1 VTDWSLNSAET
12 SLSLSAAAP
21 NPAADRTARRQVATW
36 LLLCCALLFAMI
48 VVGGITRLTHSGL
61 SMVEWQPLVGTLPP
75 LDQTQWEEVFH
86 KYQQTPEYQQVNQGM
101 SLAEFKGIFWWEYL
115 HRLLGRLIGLVF
127 LLPFVYFLLR
137 KKIDK
142 AWAPKLAGIFLLGAL
157 QGALGWY
164 MVKSGLV
171 DDPRVSHYRLT
182 AHLGLAFLIYAAMFW
197 TALSLLYP
205 KAAGTAVDRQ
215 RPLRRF
221 SWVITGL
228 VFLMILL
235 GGLVAGIRAG
245 FSYNTFP
252 LMNGHWIPPEIF
264 MLQPWYLNFFNNMAT
279 VQFNHRLI
287 AWVLFLLV
295 PLFWF
300 SSRRSALTPH
310 ARLAGNLL
318 LALLLVQIALGIT
331 TLVHVVP
338 LPLAAAHQAGAVLLF
353 SCALLVNQALL
364 PDSPP
369 ASARR

>member
-1 VTDWSLNSAET
+1 MTDWPLDSAET
-12 SLSLSAAAP
+12 SLSP
-21 NPAADRTARRQVATW
+21 NVTASEPATDRTARRQVAAW
-36 LLLCCALLFAMI
+36 LLLCCALVFAMI

-61 SMVEWQPLVGTLPP
+61 SIVEWQPIIGALPP

-101 SLAEFKGIFWWEYL
+101 SLAEFKAIFWWEYL

-142 AWAPKLAGIFLLGAL
+142 AWAPKLAVIFLLGGL

-171 DDPRVSHYRLT
+171 DDPRVSQYRLT
-182 AHLGLAFLIYAAMFW
+182 AHLGLAFLIYGAMFW

-205 KAAGTAVDRQ
+205 KASRRMADSR

-221 SWVITGL
+221 SWIITGL
-228 VFLMILL
+228 IFLMVLL

-245 FSYNTFP
+245 FAYNTFP

-264 MLQPWYLNFFNNMAT
+264 MLKPWYLNFFNNMAT

-287 AWVLFLLV
+287 AWVLFLLA

-300 SSRRSALTPH
+300 SSRRAALTPH

-318 LALLLVQIALGIT
+318 LAMLLVQITLGIT

-364 PDSPP
+364 PDAPTT
-369 ASARR
+369 SARW

>member
-1 VTDWSLNSAET
+1 VTDWPLNSAEP
-12 SLSLSAAAP
+12 SLSLNSAAP
-21 NPAADRTARRQVATW
+21 NPAVDQTARRQVAAW

-48 VVGGITRLTHSGL
+48 VIGGITRLTHSGL
-61 SMVEWQPLVGTLPP
+61 SIVEWQPLSGTLPP
-75 LDQTQWEEVFH
+75 LDQTQWEDVFH
-86 KYQQTPEYQQVNQGM
+86 KYQQTPEYRQVNQGM
-101 SLAEFKGIFWWEYL
+101 SLAEFKQIFWWEYV

-127 LLPFVYFLLR
+127 LLPFLYFLLR

-142 AWAPKLAGIFLLGAL
+142 AWVPKLAGIFLLGAL

-171 DDPRVSHYRLT
+171 NDPQVSQYRLT
-182 AHLGLAFLIYAAMFW
+182 AHLGWAFLIYAAIFW
-197 TALSLLYP
+197 TALSVLYP
-205 KAAGTAVDRQ
+205 KAAVAATDRQ

-228 VFLMILL
+228 IFLMILL

-245 FSYNTFP
+245 FAYNTFP
-252 LMNGHWIPPEIF
+252 LMNGHWVPPEIF
-264 MLQPWYLNFFNNMAT
+264 MLQPWYLNFFNNPAT

-300 SSRRSALTPH
+300 SSRRAALTPR

-318 LALLLVQIALGIT
+318 LALLLVQITLGIA

-338 LPLAAAHQAGAVLLF
+338 LPLAVAHQAGAVLLF

-364 PDSPP
+364 PDSPV

>member
-1 VTDWSLNSAET
+1 
-12 SLSLSAAAP
+12 
-21 NPAADRTARRQVATW
+21 
-36 LLLCCALLFAMI
+36 
-48 VVGGITRLTHSGL
+48 
-61 SMVEWQPLVGTLPP
+61 
-75 LDQTQWEEVFH
+75 
-86 KYQQTPEYQQVNQGM
+86 
-101 SLAEFKGIFWWEYL
+101 
-115 HRLLGRLIGLVF
+115 
-127 LLPFVYFLLR
+127 
-137 KKIDK
+137 
-142 AWAPKLAGIFLLGAL
+142 
-157 QGALGWY
+157 

-205 KAAGTAVDRQ
+205 KTAGTAVDRQ

-287 AWVLFLLV
+287 AWVLFLLA

-300 SSRRSALTPH
+300 SSRRSALTSH

-364 PDSPP
+364 PDSP
-369 ASARR
+369 ATSARR